1 MISTTGKQKPQPSA
15 ASHNL
20 FKLSPNPARWSGSSC
35 RRERLSNQ
43 VVVFRSPAD
52 PPQCPECCAN
62 PRLLC
67 RGTNGSNPSPSSK
80 ESSNFRFLSG
90 GRIAREQ
97 RVEIRRVARDAMI
110 VAVRVGRAAV
120 VGAAP
125 LPLPDAPSKEGSAG
139 SIALPT
145 ACRASR
151 QRDRAVRLPDRVIPE
166 SIPKRRRRARSR
178 WDRRLPLRPE
188 QHADQ
193 LGTLIGDAAGRR
205 PKLCFHSRPISQEL
219 QRLAASAPALA
230 RLSHKPS

>member
-1 MISTTGKQKPQPSA
+1 MPPVGGRWIRTFSTAEDPRG
-15 ASHNL
+15 
-20 FKLSPNPARWSGSSC
+20 SGRSG
-35 RRERLSNQ
+35 RLSGCGKISQ
-43 VVVFRSPAD
+43 RRDEAVSEKLFVSR
-52 PPQCPECCAN
+52 
-62 PRLLC
+62 R
-67 RGTNGSNPSPSSK
+67 TKGSNLVSSSK

-193 LGTLIGDAAGRR
+193 LGTLIGDAAGRQ

-219 QRLAASAPALA
+219 QRLALRLIFGTAALVILEIEDFA
-230 RLSHKPS
+230 H